1 LHNIKNA
8 RMAQSKLRSSGSKD
22 EKRLSLLEK
31 TGIIAQIFLSFVA
44 IFGYF
49 YTVRPVYQKEQLAE
63 QVAEY
68 DSIIKRQTPL
78 IKEIGGQLSALQE
91 ERVRLS
97 SQLTRE
103 RSELQTERARLTGEL
118 RAIERQLVLA
128 QEEKKRV
135 EAITEFMTFRYQL
148 PDGRP
153 ATTREEVKTAQGFEA
168 KRYLL
173 SNVSLNCTYGV
184 SSSPF
189 SRYSASRA
197 NEKDASWPFT
207 LQEMSVWREH
217 GAKYPSKKVADCIES
232 ALAEAAKSQRASS
245 EAVEEVRRE
254 FIQHLERE
262 ASLKAWTP
270 PLQPQDL
277 IDQLASRRAQ
287 IEKRIETARCGPI
300 ERFF

>member
-1 LHNIKNA
+1 
-8 RMAQSKLRSSGSKD
+8 
-22 EKRLSLLEK
+22 
-31 TGIIAQIFLSFVA
+31 
-44 IFGYF
+44 
-49 YTVRPVYQKEQLAE
+49 
-63 QVAEY
+63 
-68 DSIIKRQTPL
+68 
-78 IKEIGGQLSALQE
+78 
-91 ERVRLS
+91 
-97 SQLTRE
+97 
-103 RSELQTERARLTGEL
+103 
-118 RAIERQLVLA
+118 VLA